1 MVVARKLGIGAYPM
15 SRAVIIVLLAIGIV
29 GQVFRMWVAQHIAS
43 QLAAVPRV
51 ALWVKHFSMLSLLL
65 LGGLFLLLPEMPAPL
80 ETVLIASLVVWI
92 VSSITFHYGVRSGA
106 TWSHATKSTWSPFQ
120 SPEVREICTH
130 LTPTE
135 HARLI
140 NDARERGRL
149 IALWFALPLAII
161 VLALWH
167 WQSWRL
173 RLVLV
178 TAFAGYFVLWILPRF
193 RAMRRRSIE
202 MLCETECGRSHNYMA
217 TRLRLMT
224 FPWSK

>member
-1 MVVARKLGIGAYPM
+1 MG
-15 SRAVIIVLLAIGIV
+15 RAVITVLLAIGIV

-43 QLAAVPRV
+43 QLTALPRV
-51 ALWVKHFSMLSLLL
+51 ALWVKHISMLSLLL
-65 LGGLFLLLPEMPAPL
+65 LGGLFLLLPEMPAAL
-80 ETVLIASLVVWI
+80 EAVLIASAVVWI
-92 VSSITFHYGVRSGA
+92 VSSIAFHHGVRSGTAWSRA
-106 TWSHATKSTWSPFQ
+106 TESTWSPFQ

-130 LTPTE
+130 LTPME
-135 HARLI
+135 RARLI
-140 NDARERGRL
+140 NDARGRGRR

-167 WQSWRL
+167 WESWRL

-178 TAFAGYFVLWILPRF
+178 TASAGYFILWILPRF

-202 MLCETECGRSHNYMA
+202 MLCETEWARSHNYTA
-217 TRLRLMT
+217 ARLRLMT